1 MRQALQFGPLVLA
14 YPVLLAFAVAFIS
27 ILVGRRLGH
36 RAGIDVENVVWK
48 ALLVGVVVARLAF
61 VYEFR
66 SVYLSSPLDIVDV
79 RDGGWTPWVGAV
91 GAWLFA
97 LHQTSRTP
105 TLRKPLQGALAAGTA
120 VLFAG
125 SVALALL
132 PGPGQKLPSFSIA
145 TLEGGTAK
153 LDDFAGQP
161 TVVNL
166 WATWCP
172 PCVREM
178 PVLHQAQLR
187 HPSVHFVFVNQGEPG
202 QQVSAWLAARQLAL
216 KNVLLDSDGKTGA
229 AFNQKALPTTLF
241 FNAKGE
247 LVSSRIG
254 ELSAATLA
262 RKLDEV
268 SR

>member
-1 MRQALQFGPLVLA
+1 MSLQFGPFAVPYAL
-14 YPVLLAFAVAFIS
+14 LLALAVAFAS
-27 ILVGRRLGH
+27 VFVGTRIGRKLGV
-36 RAGIDVENVVWK
+36 DVENVVWQ

-66 SVYLSSPLDIVDV
+66 SAYLSSPLDVLDL

-97 LHQTSRTP
+97 LRRMTRQPALKTP
-105 TLRKPLQGALAAGTA
+105 LRAALAT
-120 VLFAG
+120 G
-125 SVALALL
+125 SVILLGGSILLAAQDT
-132 PGPGQKLPSFSIA
+132 PGQKLPSFTMP
-145 TLEGGTAK
+145 TLDGRSAQ
-153 LDDFAGQP
+153 LDDFAGKP
-161 TVVNL
+161 AVVNL

-178 PVLHQAQLR
+178 PVLQRAQAG
-187 HPSVHFVFVNQGEPG
+187 HPAVHFVFVNQGETAV
-202 QQVSAWLAARQLAL
+202 QVSGWLAARQLAL
-216 KNVLLDSDGKTGA
+216 QHVLLDSHGKTPA

-241 FNAKGE
+241 FNARGE

-254 ELSAATLA
+254 ELSAATLEQ
-262 RKLDEV
+262 KVQEI

>member
-1 MRQALQFGPLVLA
+1 MLQFGPLVLP
-14 YPVLLAFAVAFIS
+14 YTLLLAFAVAMTS
-27 ILVGRRLGH
+27 VLVGKHLG
-36 RAGIDVENVVWK
+36 RKAGIDVENVVWK

-66 SVYLSSPLDIVDV
+66 SVYLASPLDVVDL

-97 LHQTSRTP
+97 FHQTSRRASLKTP
-105 TLRKPLQGALAAGTA
+105 LRAALAAGTV

-145 TLEGGTAK
+145 TLEGGTTK
-153 LDDFAGQP
+153 LDDFAGKP

-178 PVLHQAQLR
+178 PVLRQAQLN
-187 HPSVHFVFVNQGEPG
+187 HPSVNFVFVNQGESAK
-202 QQVSAWLAARQLAL
+202 QVGAWLAARQLAL

-254 ELSAATLA
+254 ELSEATLTQ
-262 RKLDEV
+262 KLQEV